1 MQYPAGQKCASRSEG
16 RGAKKCN
23 FDRID
28 PHWRYNRQ
36 PSRSPSRERSAGTR
50 FGTYGSL
57 LSESSNDVKVV
68 QELVRHSKVSTTM
81 EVYTHARMEQK
92 RSAQSRV
99 GDFLFGR
106 GGDAPRFNKCA
117 HSVSMDTRDEDL
129 NVGN

>member
-1 MQYPAGQKCASRSEG
+1 MHE
-16 RGAKKCN
+16 
-23 FDRID
+23 
-28 PHWRYNRQ
+28 
-36 PSRSPSRERSAGTR
+36 
-50 FGTYGSL
+50 
-57 LSESSNDVKVV
+57 
-68 QELVRHSKVSTTM
+68 
-81 EVYTHARMEQK
+81 MEQK